1 MRRDGE
7 AEADFHAGGVGL
19 DGGVEGVADVGEGDN
34 FVELGVGLLFGE
46 AEDGGVD
53 VDVLA
58 SGEDGVEAGPEFNEG
73 AEAAASADG
82 AAVGL
87 DEAGDEL
94 EEGGFAGAVG
104 SDEPEAFTAPQLEG
118 DVLQGVE
125 LTFAKERGASG
136 GGCWLLVVG

>member
-1 MRRDGE
+1 MGRDGE

-19 DGGVEGVADVGEGDN
+19 DGGVEGVADVGEGDD
-34 FVELGVGLLFGE
+34 FVELGVGFFFGE

-58 SGEDGVEAGPEFNEG
+58 SGEDGVEAGPEFDEG
-73 AEAAASADG
+73 TEASTAADG
-82 AAVGL
+82 PAIGL

-104 SDEPEAFTAPQLEG
+104 PDQPEAFPAPQLEG
-118 DVLQGVE
+118 DILEGVE
-125 LTFAKERGASG
+125 FTFAKGRGAADG
-136 GGCWLLVVG
+136 